1 MSDFSPSELSILL
14 IEPSP
19 TQRKII
25 IHSLESEN
33 IDNIDIASTK
43 ADALAKLDFYQPDLI
58 VSALYFDD
66 GTSLELLKDIRTD
79 DKLQDI
85 PFMLISSETR
95 RAQLEE
101 FKQSGVVAIL
111 PKPFSID
118 NLHTA
123 IDSTIDLL
131 SEEEINLEH
140 YDVQSLRVLV
150 VDDSPLALKMI
161 NRVLSGLG
169 IIHMTNANDGSKAIS
184 ILENES
190 FDLIVTDYN
199 MPEVNGAELAEFV
212 RNSPQHSHVPVLMVS
227 SDADQTQLSH
237 ITQSGVDALVGK
249 PFAPD
254 EVKKLLCKL
263 LDGS

>member
-1 MSDFSPSELSILL
+1 MSDFSSSELSILL

-25 IHSLESEN
+25 IQSFEKEN

-58 VSALYFDD
+58 VSSLYFDD
-66 GTSLELLKDIRTD
+66 GTSLELLREVRADER
-79 DKLQDI
+79 LQDI

-101 FKQSGVVAIL
+101 FKQSGVIAIL
-111 PKPFSID
+111 PKPFTVD

-123 IDSTIDLL
+123 IDATLDLL
-131 SEEEINLEH
+131 SEEEIHLEH

-169 IIHMTNANDGSKAIS
+169 VVDMTNASDGSKAIS
-184 ILENES
+184 ILENKS
-190 FDLIVTDYN
+190 FDLVVTDYN
-199 MPEVNGAELAEFV
+199 MPEVNGAELAEFI
-212 RNSPQHSHVPVLMVS
+212 RHSPAHSHIPVLMVS
-227 SDADQTQLSH
+227 SDAHQTQLSH
-237 ITQSGVDALVGK
+237 VVQSGVDALVAK

-254 EVKKLLCKL
+254 EVRKLLYKI
-263 LDGS
+263 LDGH

>member
-1 MSDFSPSELSILL
+1 MSDFSASELSILL

-19 TQRKII
+19 TQRKMII
-25 IHSLESEN
+25 NSFESESV
-33 IDNIDIASTK
+33 DNIDIASTK
-43 ADALAKLDFYQPDLI
+43 AGALEKLDFYQPDLI
-58 VSALYFDD
+58 VSSLYFDD
-66 GTSLELLKDIRTD
+66 GTSLELLREIRAD
-79 DKLQDI
+79 ERLQNI

-111 PKPFSID
+111 PKPFTMD

-123 IDSTIDLL
+123 IDATIDLL
-131 SEEEINLEH
+131 SDEEIDLEH

-161 NRVLSGLG
+161 NRVLAGLG
-169 IIHMTNANDGSKAIS
+169 IMHMTNANDGSKAIT

-190 FDLIVTDYN
+190 FDLVVTDYN
-199 MPEVNGAELAEFV
+199 MPEVNGAELAEFI
-212 RNSPQHSHVPVLMVS
+212 RHSPTHGHVPVLMVS

-237 ITQSGVDALVGK
+237 VTQAGVDALVGK

-254 EVKKLLCKL
+254 EVKRLLFKL
-263 LDGS
+263 LDSE

>member
-19 TQRKII
+19 TQRKMII
-25 IHSLESEN
+25 SSFESEN
-33 IDNIDIASTK
+33 VDNIDIAASK

-58 VSALYFDD
+58 VSSLYFDD
-66 GTSLELLKDIRTD
+66 GTSLELLKEIRTD

-111 PKPFSID
+111 PKPFTMA

-123 IDSTIDLL
+123 IDATIDLL
-131 SEEEINLEH
+131 SEEEIDLEH

-169 IIHMTNANDGSKAIS
+169 IVHMTNASDGSKAIP
-184 ILENES
+184 ILENEN
-190 FDLIVTDYN
+190 FDLVVTDYN
-199 MPEVNGAELAEFV
+199 MPEVNGAELAEYI
-212 RNSPQHSHVPVLMVS
+212 RNSPQHSHIPVLMVS
-227 SDADQTQLSH
+227 SDAGETHLSH
-237 ITQSGVDALVGK
+237 VAQSGVDAIVGK
-249 PFAPD
+249 PFAPN
-254 EVKKLLCKL
+254 EVKKLLFKL
-263 LDGS
+263 LDGD